1 QSCDEWCPPYWG
13 HFETVGSSAVF
24 LSSLEIRTSPGSFL
38 VAQVYGRATCAWHK
52 ANTIWVSIP
61 AVPVAQSLCNRSH
74 WFQYTHKPALPFL
87 VCKDVFDSSGVDK
100 ASLAVVFEVVESH
113 GDAAQGLEAAVDG
126 FGGPVGRVLVGEIG
140 QDVGAASF
148 QGASQRPQFGAAA
161 CGCWFGQ
168 RVDSAPIMRRPK
180 RGSLCR

>member
-1 QSCDEWCPPYWG
+1 M
-13 HFETVGSSAVF
+13 V
-24 LSSLEIRTSPGSFL
+24 LL
-38 VAQVYGRATCAWHK
+38 
-52 ANTIWVSIP
+52 
-61 AVPVAQSLCNRSH
+61 
-74 WFQYTHKPALPFL
+74 ALPFL

-168 RVDSAPIMRRPK
+168 RVDERAHHASAQAWVVFCQVGVLVLRW
-180 RGSLCR
+180 CRFLGLFGGKGVH

>member
-1 QSCDEWCPPYWG
+1 M
-13 HFETVGSSAVF
+13 
-24 LSSLEIRTSPGSFL
+24 
-38 VAQVYGRATCAWHK
+38 
-52 ANTIWVSIP
+52 
-61 AVPVAQSLCNRSH
+61 
-74 WFQYTHKPALPFL
+74 
-87 VCKDVFDSSGVDK
+87 CKDVFDSSGVDK

-148 QGASQRPQFGAAA
+148 QGASQRPQFGAA
-161 CGCWFGQ
+161 Q
-168 RVDSAPIMRRPK
+168 RRVAAGSASASMSAPIMRRPK